1 MNAPALHP
9 KLHSSPSRE
18 RRLRATLLTTAF
30 VGIVLAW
37 PTGVAAVDNVPPV
50 AVDDPGT
57 TCQPQGGGFGG
68 SFPIAEDYGPFDF
81 AGSCSAIANDTDS
94 DGSIVAW
101 EVVTAPGHGT
111 LEWLASFPG
120 IFRYRVAANYNTP
133 AGDWISDSFTY
144 RVVDNLGAV
153 SNIATMRFWIA
164 PINDAPSFLTI
175 PTVEVAEDSGPYS
188 ESWLPYVSAGPPD
201 EAWQTVSFPFT
212 STQSSP
218 PNLFSASPTF
228 TSDGRLTFTPAPN
241 QSGTAQVSV
250 YLHDNG
256 GLEDYGFPN
265 MPVPPDD
272 ESGPFTFSIRV
283 IDSNRA
289 PVANG
294 DTATVA
300 EDSGPSTIDVLANDT
315 DPDGN
320 ALTVV
325 ATTQGTKGQVAI
337 AGGGTAVSYRP
348 NANATGSDTFTYT
361 IGDGEGRFAVGTVS
375 VLITAVNDAPV
386 AADDVA
392 TVAEDSGANMIDV
405 RLNDTD
411 IDGGTLRVIA
421 TTDGAKGTVEIP
433 GDGPWVLYTPNT
445 DANGSDS
452 FTYAVSD
459 GNGGTDTATVA
470 VTITPV
476 NDPPDAVDDGIP
488 TPIRIARGSG
498 PVSIGVLGNDTTGP
512 DDAEI
517 LQITSVTQGSQGTVA
532 IEAGGLTLTY
542 DPAGQTTG
550 LDVFTYTISDGHGGF
565 DTATVRVEVAK
576 IKPPR

>member
-1 MNAPALHP
+1 
-9 KLHSSPSRE
+9 
-18 RRLRATLLTTAF
+18 
-30 VGIVLAW
+30 
-37 PTGVAAVDNVPPV
+37 VDNVPPV

-101 EVVTAPGHGT
+101 EVVTAPGRGT

-250 YLHDNG
+250 YLRDNG

-272 ESGPFTFSIRV
+272 ESGPFTFTIRV

-294 DTATVA
+294 DTATIA

-320 ALTVV
+320 ALTVL
-325 ATTQGTKGQVAI
+325 ATTQGTKGQVVI
-337 AGGGTAVSYRP
+337 AGGGTAVTYTP

-392 TVAEDSGANMIDV
+392 TVDEDSGVSMIDV

-452 FTYAVSD
+452 FTYTVSD

-476 NDPPDAVDDGIP
+476 NDPPDAADDGVP

-498 PVSIGVLGNDTTGP
+498 PVSISVLANDTTGP
-512 DDAEI
+512 DDAET
-517 LQITSVTQGSQGTVA
+517 LRITSVTQGSHGAVA
-532 IEAGGLTLTY
+532 IEAGGLSLTY

>member
-1 MNAPALHP
+1 
-9 KLHSSPSRE
+9 
-18 RRLRATLLTTAF
+18 
-30 VGIVLAW
+30 
-37 PTGVAAVDNVPPV
+37 VDNVPPV

-101 EVVTAPGHGT
+101 EVVTAPGRGT

-250 YLHDNG
+250 YLRDNG

-272 ESGPFTFSIRV
+272 ESGPFTFTIRV

-294 DTATVA
+294 DTATIA

-320 ALTVV
+320 ALTVL
-325 ATTQGTKGQVAI
+325 ATTQGTKGQVVI
-337 AGGGTAVSYRP
+337 AGGGTAVTYRP

-392 TVAEDSGANMIDV
+392 TVDEDSGASMIDV

-421 TTDGAKGTVEIP
+421 TTDGAKGTVGIP

-452 FTYAVSD
+452 FTYTVSD

-476 NDPPDAVDDGIP
+476 NDPPDAADDGIP

-498 PVSIGVLGNDTTGP
+498 PVSIGVLANDTTGP
-512 DDAEI
+512 DDAET

-532 IEAGGLTLTY
+532 IEAGGLSLTY